1 MTSEREDEPGEST
14 PEATPEDKSPSS
26 AGAAALARARQ
37 GSVPV
42 TRAELNPAAQTAQEV
57 DKKLAIEMQNA
68 HIDASW
74 LKMQQLSEEREAEEA
89 ANPTM
94 HHAYPNQRFAT
105 GAAVYVL
112 RSSGAESLAYVTDY
126 SPISGVYE
134 VELDRCGSELFKQCM
149 EDTMRASAAP
159 PAPNTP
165 RAADGARVAQQHAI
179 GAKVYVRRSDGSESI
194 AYVREYEGSKGVY
207 TLELEKGKAKQ
218 ALAKHMRPCPEGDGP
233 MSELLSAMGAPPTVG
248 QPAAGARPQPQTF
261 PMAPT
266 APAAQQAVASPF
278 AVQPASASGPLTLA
292 RSLSSERASRSSNH
306 RSTHYSAS
314 TNPRGQIR
322 HSTHNG
328 GHWGLVCSRDAVWC
342 GVVWCCP
349 KSRLDDVHKSTSL
362 LRPERGQ

>member
-278 AVQPASASGPLTLA
+278 AVQPASASGPPPYP
-292 RSLSSERASRSSNH
+292 SPNF
-306 RSTHYSAS
+306 STP
-314 TNPRGQIR
+314 TNPFAPNPTVDPGE
-322 HSTHNG
+322 
-328 GHWGLVCSRDAVWC
+328 V
-342 GVVWCCP
+342 
-349 KSRLDDVHKSTSL
+349 SL
-362 LRPERGQ
+362 I